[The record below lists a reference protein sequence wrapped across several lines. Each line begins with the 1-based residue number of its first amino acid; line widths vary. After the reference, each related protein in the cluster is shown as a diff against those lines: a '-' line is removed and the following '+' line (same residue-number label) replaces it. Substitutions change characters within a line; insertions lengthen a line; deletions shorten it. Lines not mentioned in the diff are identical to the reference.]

1 MELNSTLVNST
12 DERILQNFQD
22 NFCRLIGVCAV
33 CFNSEGRAC
42 TVPSGSSSDLTKFS
56 QHITESDIS
65 RLYERVSS
73 GNLEDEAIEDTD
85 VPDIKYGAVVVRTQS
100 GKCSLVWIL
109 QAAVSDP
116 DTEGF
121 AKEAVGGFSRYLSQE
136 SFIRSLDLL
145 CGFAGYI
152 SAVQN
157 SDGYTV
163 KAAPYSESY
172 GDPQDEE
179 CEKKDRKYQALTDML
194 QVLDSD
200 EDIVTLMNKLLRYAA
215 VTLDISSAQV
225 YKIHNGDREQMDV
238 IAQYCASGTVSL
250 FDHTLNIKRLPFLY
264 TDQVMTYNEG
274 RRAEE
279 ETTRYCRDYGIK
291 ALIVLPINIRSISDS
306 VIGMYICFEE
316 TRRIHTWS
324 VDEIQLMRYAATV
337 MQALV
342 NLQIKNDSLKMTEE
356 FQDSV
361 LCFIGNAIYVR
372 NLNDGSILFSNNM
385 LQKDFAQEVRDGTL
399 YDLFEKNIPADST
412 SGCIEVEYAKKHQ
425 WYELAYAKLA
435 WISDTN
441 KPALL
446 CSIHD
451 ETEKKQYQKRI
462 EQQAYTDF
470 LTGLFNRMC
479 CERDLAKYVDYARSN
494 GVAGTLLYMDLD
506 DFKHINDGLGHQ
518 NGDLLLRSIAKSIHG
533 IEGINNTCYRMG
545 GDEFVIII
553 PPEYYTEESRIL
565 DEIKSIFNKPWFIK
579 DADYYCTMS
588 MGVVHFPESGTDV
601 QELIKKADIAMY
613 ESKKSGKNRI
623 TRYSGSEKTTSSRRL
638 DMEKYMR
645 EAVEDDCR
653 QFEVYYQPIIDMQL
667 EGRPCSGAEALIR
680 WNSPKL
686 GFIGPADFIPLAEYL
701 GLINPIGDY
710 VLNEA
715 CKACHRWNENGHPGY
730 KVNVNLS
737 VVQLLQSDIVDKVM
751 SALRETQ
758 LKPGNLTL
766 EVTESLAINDMSRMH
781 DILEKIRETGV
792 RIALD
797 DFGTGYSSL
806 NHIREI
812 PLDVIKVDQS
822 FVRDLSSDSYSQSF
836 IRMVSDLG
844 NTIDKRICVEG
855 IEMEDQFKI
864 LEDMNVRLV
873 QGYYIDKPMPKD
885 SFEKKYVDN
894 GIVQDEENE
903 MKSGGKKH
911 ENSVICPG
919 TVKKRISRKRSDDW
933 KKQ

>member
-1 MELNSTLVNST
+1 MDGQEAKSGREFAVSLLDSQMVQM
-12 DERILQNFQD
+12 LQD
-22 NFCRLIGVCAV
+22 RFCLANNVYCVCLTR
-33 CFNSEGRAC
+33 SEG
-42 TVPSGSSSDLTKFS
+42 VLTKAYGS
-56 QHITESDIS
+56 KKELDYLHQKMGMGLHIALLKRLTENDI
-65 RLYERVSS
+65 EEVIEQE
-73 GNLEDEAIEDTD
+73 LEEDYLKMCALAIKIGGETVAIWVVLAVLDEPGIHGED
-85 VPDIKYGAVVVRTQS
+85 VPPYIKTTTTERFYSSISFLESLTKQYFAVKLEEVIAQEAFIKSHESEEKMKAELRRSEVMTH
-100 GKCSLVWIL
+100 I
-109 QAAVSDP
+109 VSKLESEDS
-116 DTEGF
+116 F
-121 AKEAVGGFSRYLSQE
+121 A
-136 SFIRSLDLL
+136 
-145 CGFAGYI
+145 
-152 SAVQN
+152 
-157 SDGYTV
+157 
-163 KAAPYSESY
+163 
-172 GDPQDEE
+172 
-179 CEKKDRKYQALTDML
+179 
-194 QVLDSD
+194 
-200 EDIVTLMNKLLRYAA
+200 DIVENILESVCGY
-215 VTLDISSAQV
+215 LDISAASMLQIDDKNQMMNMICYYGFHDPEQV
-225 YKIHNGDREQMDV
+225 KTMRHLPLEEVPWANGKPYLISSDT
-238 IAQYCASGTVSL
+238 Y
-250 FDHTLNIKRLPFLY
+250 LPENFLKY
-264 TDQVMTYNEG
+264 FQTYH
-274 RRAEE
+274 RRA
-279 ETTRYCRDYGIK
+279 GIF
-291 ALIVLPINIRSISDS
+291 LPLGVNEKS
-306 VIGMYICFEE
+306 GMYLAFVEE
-316 TRRIHTWS
+316 RFPRVWS
-324 VDEIQLMRYAATV
+324 QEEI
-337 MQALV
+337 
-342 NLQIKNDSLKMTEE
+342 K
-356 FQDSV
+356 F
-361 LCFIGNAIYVR
+361 
-372 NLNDGSILFSNNM
+372 LNDVKQIVQSIL
-385 LQKDFAQEVRDGTL
+385 V
-399 YDLFEKNIPADST
+399 
-412 SGCIEVEYAKKHQ
+412 
-425 WYELAYAKLA
+425 
-435 WISDTN
+435 
-441 KPALL
+441 
-446 CSIHD
+446 
-451 ETEKKQYQKRI
+451 KRI
-462 EQQAYTDF
+462 TKNSLASSYASLEAILENMGCGVCVADIKQEKSLYANCKFRELFRNFLSTHSLEDLIHKYKPNGLAAQQKTEMYIPDSNRWYDVQFANINWVDGKSVTLCTVYDVTDKKLYQQKIEKQANNDF
-470 LTGLFNRMC
+470 LTGLFNRMR
-479 CERDLAKYVDYARSN
+479 CEQDLKMYIRTAKEQKTEGA
-494 GVAGTLLYMDLD
+494 LLYIDLD